1 MDEFRL
7 DQNEKGYFVID
18 SCGKKV
24 ILKREDEKIVLE
36 NLSYDEL
43 INSVIEMYELYR
55 ELPFNSF
62 DDREIRYGEGCH
74 RVIRIYPSNRVWK
87 QKKIR
92 NLMKLYDAISD
103 EAEERGKEELRNE
116 ELKKKA

>member
-43 INSVIEMYELYR
+43 INYHLIL
-55 ELPFNSF
+55 
-62 DDREIRYGEGCH
+62 
-74 RVIRIYPSNRVWK
+74 
-87 QKKIR
+87 
-92 NLMKLYDAISD
+92 LMI
-103 EAEERGKEELRNE
+103 GK
-116 ELKKKA
+116 